1 MNEELGFRKQVKGFA
16 TKAIHCGQD
25 PDQWKSRAVV
35 PPISLSTTFKQFA
48 PAQHAGFE
56 YSRSGNPT
64 RKVLEDCLA
73 ALNSSKYASVFSSG
87 VGTQM
92 ALLSL
97 LSAGDHVIT
106 GDDIYGGTT
115 VLFRKFAL
123 KMGIEVEFVDVSDHE
138 KFENA
143 IKANTKMFWMESP
156 TNPMMKVILCYWF
169 CKYILTFCTNL
180 FKRSSTSTDY
190 QKF

>member
-1 MNEELGFRKQVKGFA
+1 MNEKIGYKKQEKGFA
-16 TKAIHCGQD
+16 TKAIHSGQS

-73 ALNSSKYASVFSSG
+73 SINDAKYALVYPAG
-87 VGTQM
+87 VASQT

-97 LSAGDHVIT
+97 LSAGDHVLS

-115 VLFRKFAL
+115 VLFRKFAM
-123 KMGIEVEFVDVSDHE
+123 KMGIDVEFVDVSDHQ

-143 IKANTKMFWMESP
+143 IKPNTKMVWIESP
-156 TNPMMKVILCYWF
+156 TNPMMKVKIIF
-169 CKYILTFCTNL
+169 N
-180 FKRSSTSTDY
+180 
-190 QKF
+190 